1 MIVGSNIANFFAYI
15 YHLVI
20 GRMLGPSGYGEL
32 ASILSLIGLFSI
44 TFGFLGLVIVKFA
57 SGMKEEE
64 IPSFY
69 SWVTKKSL
77 IAALVFAIIVFFA
90 SGYLS
95 NFLNVSSASIILSAP
110 LFFVL
115 FLSFIYTSFLQGTL
129 RFGRVVMS
137 SNIGLLGRLI
147 LGVLFV
153 YLGLYVFG
161 ALLGVLLSS
170 LLSLVVAVYFL
181 KDYWRHGK
189 SKFVFKKSKEA
200 FSYAIPIF
208 IMSVATTSLY
218 MSDVILVKHFFSS
231 HLAGIY
237 ASLSTMGRIIFYGTS
252 PIAAVMFPLV
262 SKSYAKGGNYK
273 KIFFL
278 SIFLTFLL
286 IVALVILYWLFP
298 NLVLQLLYG
307 DKFLEGAPYL
317 VWFGIF
323 IGLFTIS
330 SLFLNYFLS
339 KGTTRVVYIAL
350 VAAIIQIIG
359 IYLFHKDIL
368 QVVLVSIWVSLI
380 LLISLLIYFWYETRI
395 DRNSSI

>member
-1 MIVGSNIANFFAYI
+1 
-15 YHLVI
+15 
-20 GRMLGPSGYGEL
+20 
-32 ASILSLIGLFSI
+32 
-44 TFGFLGLVIVKFA
+44 
-57 SGMKEEE
+57 
-64 IPSFY
+64 
-69 SWVTKKSL
+69 
-77 IAALVFAIIVFFA
+77 
-90 SGYLS
+90 
-95 NFLNVSSASIILSAP
+95 
-110 LFFVL
+110 
-115 FLSFIYTSFLQGTL
+115 
-129 RFGRVVMS
+129 
-137 SNIGLLGRLI
+137 
-147 LGVLFV
+147 
-153 YLGLYVFG
+153 
-161 ALLGVLLSS
+161 
-170 LLSLVVAVYFL
+170 
-181 KDYWRHGK
+181 
-189 SKFVFKKSKEA
+189 
-200 FSYAIPIF
+200 
-208 IMSVATTSLY
+208 
-218 MSDVILVKHFFSS
+218 
-231 HLAGIY
+231 
-237 ASLSTMGRIIFYGTS
+237 MGRIIFYGTS